1 MLINGKMNYI
11 EIEQLVY
18 HIKEHIVGAYLK
30 NIYHYD
36 GRWLLKFNH
45 FSFVYEPGIAVWP
58 GTFVERETQLHSLSV
73 KIRKEIRDH
82 KVISFDIVEDDRTIV
97 LQTPNHKIIFELYA
111 KGNLILTDKL
121 NSIIVLTRIYPE
133 CSHGKTY
140 MLKDFKDY
148 SDYTTPEYYW
158 KVTNKEIVPIDNK
171 EIVPIDNK
179 EIVPIDNKEVA
190 YNKNFDNILEA
201 MSSMWNVKY
210 TKNMSKSSNKLTS
223 KRKKNKNSAVEGIN
237 NQINKFNSK
246 INNKL
251 EQLETL
257 EILDDNYE
265 NMDFEAIGKLHQE
278 RKAIGRKL
286 SKAIVTREEKEKEEK
301 SKLKRNIKTEKKA
314 EKVKLDTNSWYQKY
328 HWWYTKN
335 GFLVVGGRSAT
346 DNEKLV
352 KSYLGDNDLYFH
364 TDEPGSGSFILFTN
378 NDSNFDTSKYMID
391 IDETAEGVIAF
402 SNQWNTSCPSG
413 EVFYVKGNQVT
424 KSAPTGE
431 YVGKGSFMIYGKKEF
446 VKVSGTT
453 LGYGLYNNKLMLA
466 PYRIITRLSSN
477 NIKLKPRYD
486 LKKMKGK
493 IITNVLKKKLN
504 IEMSDDLYVF
514 NKPCNVN

>member
-18 HIKEHIVGAYLK
+18 HIREKIVGSYLK
-30 NIYHYD
+30 KIYHYN
-36 GRWLLKFNH
+36 GKWLFKFNH
-45 FSFVYEPGIAVWP
+45 FNFVFEPGVAIWP
-58 GTFVERETQLHSLSV
+58 GTFEERETKLHSLSI
-73 KIRKEIRDH
+73 KIRKEIGDH
-82 KVISFDIVEDDRTIV
+82 KVLSFDIVNNDRTVV
-97 LQTPNHKIIFELYA
+97 LQTTNNKVILELYA
-111 KGNLILTDKL
+111 KGNLILTDNMNK
-121 NSIIVLTRIYPE
+121 IIVLTRIYPE

-140 MLKDFKDY
+140 TLKELKDYDNYK
-148 SDYTTPEYYW
+148 SKEYYW
-158 KVTNKEIVPIDNK
+158 KVSNKEFTLTDETIT
-171 EIVPIDNK
+171 
-179 EIVPIDNKEVA
+179 
-190 YNKNFDNILEA
+190 FDKFNILEI
-201 MSSMWNVKY
+201 MEKMWNIKY
-210 TKNMSKSSNKLTS
+210 EKFIKESSKKSSVKS
-223 KRKKNKNSAVEGIN
+223 KKNKKNKSAVEGIN

-246 INNKL
+246 INSKL
-251 EQLETL
+251 KQIENL
-257 EILDDNYE
+257 EIFDDNSEDSYKD
-265 NMDFEAIGKLHQE
+265 MDFETIGKLHQE
-278 RKAIGRKL
+278 RKAIAKKL
-286 SKAIVTREEKEKEEK
+286 SKAKLMKEEKEKEEK
-301 SKLKRNIKTEKKA
+301 RKEKYNIKKERNKEKI
-314 EKVKLDTNSWYQKY
+314 KLDTNSWYQKY

-378 NDSNFDTSKYMID
+378 NESNFDTSKYMID

-413 EVFYVKGNQVT
+413 EVFYVKGKQVT
-424 KSAPTGE
+424 KTAPSGE
-431 YVGKGSFMIYGKKEF
+431 YVSKGSFMIYGKKEF

-466 PYRIITRLSSN
+466 PYRIITRLSGN
-477 NIKLKPRYD
+477 NIKLKPRHD

-493 IITNVLKKKLN
+493 IISNALKKKLN
-504 IEMSDDLYVF
+504 IEMSDDLYIF